1 MLYGG
6 NPGSIVSKHRTQI
19 RIDDILGTGVD
30 DRLSRQVFSDEM
42 NPAVRRG
49 RFDMKLYFLSR
60 MKPDPGTTYF
70 IS

>member
-6 NPGSIVSKHRTQI
+6 NPGSVVSKHRAQI
-19 RIDDILGTGVD
+19 RIDHIYGTGLD
-30 DRLSRQVFSDEM
+30 DRLSRQVFSDET

-49 RFDMKLYFLSR
+49 RFDMKLYLLPR